1 MPVVIDSFIISTVTK
16 NNFHGGVVACEYLL
30 KVEVVCGLPPIAAAA
45 QFQYTT
51 AYTTTTLCTRITKGS
66 LRVA

>member
-30 KVEVVCGLPPIAAAA
+30 KVEVVCLLLPPRHSFNIL
-45 QFQYTT
+45 QLILLLLFVHES
-51 AYTTTTLCTRITKGS
+51 LKG
-66 LRVA
+66 V